1 MSTIL
6 ERAAQKKR
14 EEAAAAAKANNE
26 AEFGTWTSPFNSYGR
41 LSQPRDPCADRGGH
55 VSTAWH
61 AKAARGVS
69 EVGASEFNNT
79 YQLKTYRKNFAV
91 GIGGGGE
98 EHINSIRRFHP
109 KRSANARV
117 CPLLCRSPGGYN
129 KSLRIEPRLKG
140 VSNSKTSAD

>member
-117 CPLLCRSPGGYN
+117 WGRN
-129 KSLRIEPRLKG
+129 
-140 VSNSKTSAD
+140 A